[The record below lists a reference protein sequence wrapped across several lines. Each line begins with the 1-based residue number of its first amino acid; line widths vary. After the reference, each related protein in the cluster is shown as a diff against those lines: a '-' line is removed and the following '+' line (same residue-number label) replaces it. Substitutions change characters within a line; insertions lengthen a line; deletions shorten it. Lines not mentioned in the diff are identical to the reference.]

1 MDQITS
7 TFPLY
12 PLQGKV
18 ENDTQASYTRQTNG
32 NPMKLPRLPS
42 HVGGDV
48 DFMVGIKYMRYIPEQ
63 IFQLPFGLTI
73 YQFRF
78 FNADGYS
85 DGVIGGPH
93 EIFHQ
98 IDEHRHFNQLLTHFV
113 KTHQVQDQS
122 STLQSAASN
131 FHPVENA
138 SSEINF
144 RCVKSPSCNTCK
156 KHNTEKTLS
165 IKKELEQKLINRSVT
180 IDVSMGPVS
189 PHNLYTAPA
198 FFITQVDLAGLF
210 SASSHHHKRA
220 TIKIWLVVYCCAT
233 TTAVKIKVME
243 NYGTAS
249 FLNTFT
255 RFSCDVSYPKKLL
268 TDEGR
273 QLLKG
278 CQSMRIGLQD
288 INHKL
293 HSNLSV
299 EFQACPVVGH
309 NMHRRGKKD

>member
-122 STLQSAASN
+122 S
-131 FHPVENA
+131 
-138 SSEINF
+138 
-144 RCVKSPSCNTCK
+144 K

-165 IKKELEQKLINRSVT
+165 IKKEVEQKLINRSVT

-189 PHNLYTAPA
+189 PHILYTASA

-210 SASSHHHKRA
+210 SAYSHHHKRA